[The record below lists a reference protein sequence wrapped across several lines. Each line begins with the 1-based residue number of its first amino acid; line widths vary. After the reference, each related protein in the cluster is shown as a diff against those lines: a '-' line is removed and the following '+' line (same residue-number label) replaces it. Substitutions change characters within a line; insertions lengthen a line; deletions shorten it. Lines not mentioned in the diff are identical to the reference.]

1 MAKTCDICGA
11 KLGLLGTF
19 HCQDGVVCKNC
30 YRIVSGNYSTTI
42 AKMTLAE
49 LKRLYIR
56 NAQPLDMGGGGFRIT
71 RRIGSF
77 LLLDEENR
85 KFCLLNN
92 QKLTGRNTR
101 PEIFPYGALEQ
112 ARLVCDPRLPAEGL
126 AAFHADKSGESVVK
140 WMAVRLTLK
149 DGGRRDIV
157 IIPTPVRTSSFAFR
171 QSCRVAQELLDCLS
185 GIAASR

>member
-1 MAKTCDICGA
+1 M
-11 KLGLLGTF
+11 
-19 HCQDGVVCKNC
+19 
-30 YRIVSGNYSTTI
+30 
-42 AKMTLAE
+42 
-49 LKRLYIR
+49 
-56 NAQPLDMGGGGFRIT
+56 
-71 RRIGSF
+71 
-77 LLLDEENR
+77 
-85 KFCLLNN
+85 NN